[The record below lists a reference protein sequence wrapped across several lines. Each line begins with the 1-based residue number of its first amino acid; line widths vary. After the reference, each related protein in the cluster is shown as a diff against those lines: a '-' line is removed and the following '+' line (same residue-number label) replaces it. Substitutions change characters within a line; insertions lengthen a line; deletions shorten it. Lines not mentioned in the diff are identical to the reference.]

1 MVSSQHKS
9 SDVTIPRPPVTQGLP
24 PQVKIL
30 QMMNAYRLAQS
41 ISVAAKLGIADLL
54 TQPQSIT
61 ELAQATSTHPQ
72 SLYRLLRVLAS
83 FDIFTENEN
92 GLFHLTPR
100 GALLQSNV
108 SNSLRDYAIV
118 VGEMWHWRMWGGIL
132 HSIKTGEP
140 AFDHL
145 FGMEFSEYYQQ
156 NPEVAKNFDG
166 AMVSALAMTDVAI
179 LANYDFALFE
189 RVIDVGTGSQGDGKL
204 IASILKNNSSQQG
217 VYFDTP
223 TRIEQVKRLIEVTE
237 LSDRCELIA
246 GDVFE
251 SFPSG
256 GDVYIIK
263 NLIHDYNDDQAIVIL
278 KNCREAIA
286 EYGKLLLIEMVIPPG
301 NEPSLGKI
309 LDVEALIMSAGAIE
323 RTEEQYREVLSAAG
337 FKLTNIISSKS
348 PMSII
353 EAVPV
358 NNS

>member
-1 MVSSQHKS
+1 MVSSQHKT
-9 SDVTIPRPPVTQGLP
+9 SDVTIPRPPVAQGVP

-61 ELAQATSTHPQ
+61 ALAQATATHEQ

-83 FDIFTENEN
+83 FDIFTEDAN

-100 GALLQSNV
+100 GALLQSNI

-118 VGEMWHWRMWGGIL
+118 VGEKWHWRMWGGIL

-145 FGMEFSEYYQQ
+145 FGMEFQEYYQQ

-179 LANYDFALFE
+179 LANYDFTAFE
-189 RVIDVGTGSQGDGKL
+189 RVVDIGTGSQGDGKL
-204 IASILKNNSSQQG
+204 IASILKNNPSQQG

-237 LSDRCELIA
+237 LSDRTQLVT
-246 GDVFE
+246 GDVFQ
-251 SFPSG
+251 SFPPD
-256 GDVYIIK
+256 GDLYIIK
-263 NLIHDYNDDQAIVIL
+263 NLIHDYDDDRAIAIL
-278 KNCREAIA
+278 KNCRQAIA
-286 EYGKLLLIEMVIPPG
+286 THGKLLLIEMVIPPG

-309 LDVEALIMSAGAIE
+309 LDVEALLMSRGAIE
-323 RTEEQYREVLSAAG
+323 RTQEQYQQLLAAAG
-337 FKLTNIISSKS
+337 FQLTNIISSRS

-353 EAVPV
+353 ESIPT
-358 NNS
+358 

>member
-1 MVSSQHKS
+1 MVLSQQKPQ
-9 SDVTIPRPPVTQGLP
+9 DAAKNPPAPQQMP
-24 PQVKIL
+24 PQVRIL

-61 ELAQATSTHPQ
+61 ALAQATATHEQ

-83 FDIFTENEN
+83 FDIFTEDEN

-100 GALLQSNV
+100 GALLQSNI

-118 VGEMWHWRMWGGIL
+118 VGEKWHWRMWGGIL

-145 FGMEFSEYYQQ
+145 FGMEFQEYYQQ

-179 LANYDFALFE
+179 LANYDFTAFE
-189 RVIDVGTGSQGDGKL
+189 RVVDIGTGSQGDGKL
-204 IASILKNNSSQQG
+204 IASILKNNPSQQG

-237 LSDRCELIA
+237 LSDRTQLVT
-246 GDVFE
+246 GDVFQ
-251 SFPSG
+251 SFPPG
-256 GDVYIIK
+256 GDLYIIK
-263 NLIHDYNDDQAIVIL
+263 NLIHDYDDDRAIAIL
-278 KNCREAIA
+278 KNCRQAIA
-286 EYGKLLLIEMVIPPG
+286 THGKLLLIEMVIPPG

-309 LDVEALIMSAGAIE
+309 LDVEALLMSRGAIE
-323 RTEEQYREVLSAAG
+323 RTQEQYQQLLAAAG
-337 FKLTNIISSKS
+337 FQLTNIISSRS

-353 EAVPV
+353 ESIPT
-358 NNS
+358 

>member
-1 MVSSQHKS
+1 MVSSQHKP
-9 SDVTIPRPPVTQGLP
+9 SDATAPRPLVAQGVP

-41 ISVAAKLGIADLL
+41 ISVVAKLGIADLL

-61 ELAQATSTHPQ
+61 ELAQTTATHEQ

-83 FDIFTENEN
+83 FDIFTEDES

-132 HSIKTGEP
+132 HSFKTGEP

-145 FGMEFSEYYQQ
+145 FGMEFEEYYQQ

-179 LANYDFALFE
+179 LANYDFASFE
-189 RVIDVGTGSQGDGKL
+189 CIVDIGTGGQGDGKL
-204 IASILKNNSSQQG
+204 IASILKNNSLQRG
-217 VYFDTP
+217 VYFDSP
-223 TRIEQVKRLIEVTE
+223 TRIEQVKRLVEVTG
-237 LSDRCELIA
+237 LSDRCEVVT
-246 GDVFE
+246 GDVFA

-256 GDVYIIK
+256 GNVYIIK
-263 NLIHDYNDDQAIVIL
+263 NLIHDYDDDRAIAIL
-278 KNCREAIA
+278 KNCRQAIA
-286 EYGKLLLIEMVIPPG
+286 EHGKLLLIEIVIPPG

-309 LDVEALIMSAGAIE
+309 LDVEALLMSTGAIE
-323 RTEEQYREVLSAAG
+323 RTEEQYREVLSASG
-337 FKLTNIISSKS
+337 FQLTNVISSKS

-353 EAVPV
+353 ESIPA
-358 NNS
+358 

>member
-1 MVSSQHKS
+1 MVSSQHKT
-9 SDVTIPRPPVTQGLP
+9 SDVTIPRPPVAQGVP

-54 TQPQSIT
+54 TQPQSVT
-61 ELAQATSTHPQ
+61 ALAQTTATHEQ

-83 FDIFTENEN
+83 FDIFTEDEN

-100 GALLQSNV
+100 GALLQTNI

-140 AFDHL
+140 AFDQI
-145 FGMEFSEYYQQ
+145 FGMEFQEYYQQ

-179 LANYDFALFE
+179 LANYDFTSFQRIVDIGA
-189 RVIDVGTGSQGDGKL
+189 GGQGDGKL

-223 TRIEQVKRLIEVTE
+223 TRIEQVERLIEVTG
-237 LSDRCELIA
+237 LSDRTQLVT
-246 GDVFE
+246 GDVFQ
-251 SFPSG
+251 SFPPD

-263 NLIHDYNDDQAIVIL
+263 NLIHDYDDDRAIAIL
-278 KNCREAIA
+278 KNCRQAIA
-286 EYGKLLLIEMVIPPG
+286 THGKLLLIEMVIPPG

-309 LDVEALIMSAGAIE
+309 LDVEALLMSAGAIE
-323 RTEEQYREVLSAAG
+323 RTQEQYQQLLAAAG
-337 FKLTNIISSKS
+337 FQLTNIISSRS

-353 EAVPV
+353 ESVPT
-358 NNS
+358 